1 MKTKIIKQLIFII
14 FIIVIGTFN
23 NYSQEGEVLNN
34 LNEQQREM
42 IIAQKKLLI
51 QNREAFKATLTPM
64 QLEILRNETLTKEL
78 KMREL
83 MKSLT
88 DKQRRIL
95 AENRKEEKIRR
106 DNFRATL
113 TEEQR
118 QRLRSEMGPLRDA
131 QEKRELR
138 ERIMDNRMKRR
149 IRNN

>member
-64 QLEILRNETLTKEL
+64 QLEILRNESLTKEL
-78 KMREL
+78 RMREL

-88 DKQRRIL
+88 EKQRRIL

>member
-1 MKTKIIKQLIFII
+1 MNIKILKQLIFLI

-23 NYSQEGEVLNN
+23 NYSQEGEVLHN

-42 IIAQKKLLI
+42 IKAQKKLLI
-51 QNREAFKATLTPM
+51 QNRAAFKATLTPM
-64 QLEILRNETLTKEL
+64 QLEILRNESLTKENR
-78 KMREL
+78 MREL

-88 DKQRRIL
+88 EKQRRIL
-95 AENRKEEKIRR
+95 AENRKEEKNRR
-106 DNFRATL
+106 DSFRATL

-118 QRLRSEMGPLRDA
+118 QRLRSELGPLRDA

-149 IRNN
+149 IRDN

>member
-88 DKQRRIL
+88 EKQRRIL

>member
-1 MKTKIIKQLIFII
+1 MNIKILKQLIFLI

-23 NYSQEGEVLNN
+23 NYSQEGEVLYN

-42 IIAQKKLLI
+42 IKAQKKLLI
-51 QNREAFKATLTPM
+51 QNRAAFKATLTPM
-64 QLEILRNETLTKEL
+64 QLEILRNESLTKENR
-78 KMREL
+78 MREL

-88 DKQRRIL
+88 EKQRRIL

-106 DNFRATL
+106 DSFRATL

-149 IRNN
+149 IRDN